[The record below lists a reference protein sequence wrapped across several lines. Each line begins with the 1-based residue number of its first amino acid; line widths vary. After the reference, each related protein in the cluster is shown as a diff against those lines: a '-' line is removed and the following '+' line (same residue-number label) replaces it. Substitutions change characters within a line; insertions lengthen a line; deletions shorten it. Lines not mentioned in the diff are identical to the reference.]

1 MRGIFFLVAR
11 KKKFF
16 LARQNILIRQDK
28 TSYYGI
34 KNYFQALKI
43 YNQALKINNQALKIY
58 FQALKIIILGVSECF
73 IWRSGMFYLAFRDVF
88 LDRKTVFSVYV
99 LKKKKMKKKGIIRY
113 YSYFCC

>member
-1 MRGIFFLVAR
+1 MRGIFFLIAR

-73 IWRSGMFYLAFRDVF
+73 SGMFYLAFRDVF

>member
-1 MRGIFFLVAR
+1 MF
-11 KKKFF
+11 
-16 LARQNILIRQDK
+16 
-28 TSYYGI
+28 Y
-34 KNYFQALKI
+34 
-43 YNQALKINNQALKIY
+43 
-58 FQALKIIILGVSECF
+58 LGVSECF